1 MPSPIDALAAL
12 RDGNARDP
20 KPLRLKLDSGLSID
34 APGARYLADVYFL
47 PLLCRDRDVFRSGA
61 AILARPTGSDAAPK
75 PLNQQDLADEL
86 HAALLALP
94 ERSSAEAGRPYRD
107 LRLFVAEAEPA
118 SVAAYVR
125 DVVIGVRA
133 LAPVFRAP
141 KARRERGPAKSAAEL
156 KAAQRERQR
165 AQAKAAAEAWLLD
178 YLKNDAEPGARVLA
192 SDLYEIA
199 ESDNFSTAHFQASH
213 EPGPRQFYAVA
224 DEVLGD
230 RRYSHGKRFYVIPD
244 PATNKEED
252 PMPASLADAVFD
264 SVVEKITANVEAEIM
279 ERLRSGDRLGAL
291 LLQRDRHGATG
302 TDGGV
307 VDLAAVRVSRSR

>member
-12 RDGNARDP
+12 RDGNARDA
-20 KPLRLKLDSGLSID
+20 KPLRLKLDTGLSID
-34 APGARYLADVYFL
+34 APGARYLAEVFFL
-47 PLLCRDRDVFRSGA
+47 PLLSRSREVFRSGA
-61 AILARPTGSDAAPK
+61 AILARPSGSDAAPK
-75 PLNQQDLADEL
+75 PINQQDLAEEL
-86 HAALLALP
+86 RGALLALP

-125 DVVIGVRA
+125 DVVVGVRA
-133 LAPVFRAP
+133 LAPTYRAP
-141 KARRERGPAKSAAEL
+141 KARRERGPAKSTAEL

-178 YLKNDAEPGARVLA
+178 YLANDAEPGARVMA

-199 ESDNFSTAHFQASH
+199 ESDNFSTADFQASH

-224 DEVLGD
+224 DEILGT
-230 RRYSHGKRFYVIPD
+230 RRYSHGQRFYVIPE

-252 PMPASLADAVFD
+252 LMPDLLADAVFD
-264 SVVEKITANVEAEIM
+264 RVVEKIAASVEAEILD
-279 ERLRSGDRLGAL
+279 RLRSGDRIGAL

-302 TDGGV
+302 TDGGI
-307 VDLAAVRVSRSR
+307 VDFEAARARRR